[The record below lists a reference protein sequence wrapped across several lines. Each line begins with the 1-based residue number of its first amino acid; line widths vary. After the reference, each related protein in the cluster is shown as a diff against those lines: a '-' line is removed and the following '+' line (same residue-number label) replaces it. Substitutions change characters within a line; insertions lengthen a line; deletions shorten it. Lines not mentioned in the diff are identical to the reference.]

1 VNSSQPAGP
10 DVAFSHAAVVYDSDE
25 QLRDRVVPYVEEGL
39 RRDENVLLTISDAAE
54 HVLREA
60 LGSAATRVQWKAPGI
75 SYDRLGR
82 MYEAYRA
89 YLAEQYTAGLP
100 TRIVAEFSSDS
111 GSYRLDQYLRYESM
125 AHEAYAPYGY
135 PIVCLWDER
144 CYPPEVLQRV
154 RATHPQLIGEQG
166 RPVINADYRRP
177 GSHHGRLGQPLPV
190 AAEAAGID
198 VHFDTADD
206 LVALRRHF
214 RTWAV
219 SCDLSADEVSDVI
232 SAVDEITT
240 NALEH
245 GGPPAR
251 VQSWLDG
258 TELVVEVHDS
268 GTTPIPP
275 TAGLYR
281 PGLDS
286 PRGRGLWMARQFAEV
301 VTTDTGSA
309 GTTVCLRFPVDG
321 DGS

>member
-1 VNSSQPAGP
+1 MNGSQPVGP
-10 DVAFSHAAVVYDSDE
+10 DVAFSHAAVLYDSDE

-39 RRDENVLLTISDAAE
+39 RRDENILVNISESAE
-54 HVLREA
+54 RVLREG
-60 LGSAATRVQWKAPGI
+60 LGTAAARVQWNAPGI

-89 YLAEQYTAGLP
+89 YLAQQYSAGMS
-100 TRIVAEFSSDS
+100 TRVVAEFTSDA
-111 GSYRLDQYLRYESM
+111 GSYRMDQYLRYESM
-125 AHEAYAPYGY
+125 ANEAYAPYGY

-144 CYPPEVLQRV
+144 CYPPEVLDQV
-154 RATHPQLIGEQG
+154 RETHPQLVGEQG

-177 GSHHGRLGQPLPV
+177 GDYLAAEGQPQP
-190 AAEAAGID
+190 AAPAGAGID

-219 SCDLSADEVSDVI
+219 SCDLNADEVSDVI

-245 GGPPAR
+245 GSPPAR
-251 VQSWLDG
+251 VQSWVDG
-258 TELVVEVHDS
+258 DRLVVEVRDS

-275 TAGLYR
+275 MAGFHR

-286 PRGRGLWMARQFAEV
+286 PRGRGLWMARQFADV
-301 VTTDTGSA
+301 VTTNTGSA
-309 GTTVCLRFPVDG
+309 GTTVCLQFPVDG